1 MPRPWRGTRGSLL
14 ILTAKVNAPKSWI
27 IIIRAKTYELY
38 VSTFSTGNAAIV
50 SWILWV
56 TFIWSGVNMD
66 LVLFFSDLPAWECF
80 PAPTVSSGEFHHPH
94 ACTVHRISWSFMSHT
109 GKMNTTSWPSH
120 DSDKCAG
127 VCLLLTMEFF
137 FFLYLQGCQCS
148 YAFICVLMWGN
159 QYLQFLMDV

>member
-1 MPRPWRGTRGSLL
+1 MHLSL
-14 ILTAKVNAPKSWI
+14 
-27 IIIRAKTYELY
+27 ELLLLEQKLMNY
-38 VSTFSTGNAAIV
+38 MFPLFSTGNAAIV

-66 LVLFFSDLPAWECF
+66 LVSSSVTFLPENVF
-80 PAPTVSSGEFHHPH
+80 LLLQSVVVSFIIHML
-94 ACTVHRISWSFMSHT
+94 VQFT
-109 GKMNTTSWPSH
+109 GFLDPSCLIQEKWIPLHGLH

>member
-66 LVLFFSDLPAWECF
+66 LVSSSVTFLPENVF
-80 PAPTVSSGEFHHPH
+80 
-94 ACTVHRISWSFMSHT
+94 
-109 GKMNTTSWPSH
+109 
-120 DSDKCAG
+120 
-127 VCLLLTMEFF
+127 LLLQSVVVSFIIHMLVQFTGFLDPSCLIQEKWIPLHGLHMTVINVLEFVFFWQWNSFF
-137 FFLYLQGCQCS
+137 FF
-148 YAFICVLMWGN
+148 ICKVVSVHML
-159 QYLQFLMDV
+159 LSVS